1 MKIINCFYI
10 PSGRNLTI
18 VSLVKKFDSEPLDH
32 WSKIHL
38 VTGNRILTDTLDYQ
52 FNIPATLVTGRGKE
66 KGAGE
71 RRLTNDMGK

>member
-10 PSGRNLTI
+10 PSGGNLTI
-18 VSLVKKFDSEPLDH
+18 VSLVKEFDSETLDH

-38 VTGNRILTDTLDYQ
+38 VTGNRILTDTL
-52 FNIPATLVTGRGKE
+52 FNILATLMTGRGKK

-71 RRLTNDMGK
+71 WRLTNNMGK